1 MTDARP
7 RVPLG
12 LLLSTGDDL
21 LDFWQ
26 YRAYFETVEGATYT
40 EHHELFSDSSRRIR
54 NQLEIKRWKRGREI
68 GRGGFGTVY
77 LEEED
82 KEEGQLRA
90 VKIVQ
95 RRTDKQKVIEYL
107 REVLA
112 MANLS
117 RVRHCRSEDT
127 I

>member
-1 MTDARP
+1 MADTSP
-7 RVPLG
+7 TMPLG
-12 LLLSTGDDL
+12 RLPSTGDDI

-26 YRAYFETVEGATYT
+26 VRARFETIEGATYT
-40 EHHELFSDSSRRIR
+40 EHHQLFSDSSRQIR
-54 NQLEIKRWKRGREI
+54 NQLEIKRWKRERAL

-77 LEEED
+77 LEQET
-82 KEEGQLRA
+82 EGQLRA

-95 RRTDKQKVIEYL
+95 KRSEKKTVEYL

-117 RVRHCRSEDT
+117 RVSDGW
-127 I
+127 

>member
-1 MTDARP
+1 MAGARP
-7 RVPLG
+7 SVPHG
-12 LLLSTGDDL
+12 RLLSTGDDV

-26 YRAYFETVEGATYT
+26 LQAHFETIEGATYT
-40 EHHELFSDSSRRIR
+40 EHRRLFSDSSRQIR
-54 NQLEIKRWKRGREI
+54 NQLEIKRWRREREL

-77 LEEED
+77 LEQET
-82 KEEGQLRA
+82 EGQLRA

-95 RRTDKQKVIEYL
+95 KRSEKKAIEYL

-117 RVRHCRSEDT
+117 RVSHAW
-127 I
+127 

>member
-1 MTDARP
+1 MTDTRP

-12 LLLSTGDDL
+12 LFLSTGDDF

-26 YRAYFETVEGATYT
+26 YRAHFEVAEGATCT
-40 EHHELFSDSSRRIR
+40 EHHRLISDSSRRIR
-54 NQLEIKRWKRGREI
+54 NQLEIKRWKRVREI
-68 GRGGFGTVY
+68 GRGGFGTVF
-77 LEEED
+77 LE
-82 KEEGQLRA
+82 KETEGQLRA

-95 RRTDKQKVIEYL
+95 RRSNKEKIIEYL

-117 RVRHCRSEDT
+117 RVRHGRFEAT

>member
-1 MTDARP
+1 MADARP
-7 RVPLG
+7 SVPLG
-12 LLLSTGDDL
+12 QLLSTGDDL

-26 YRAYFETVEGATYT
+26 LRAHFENIEGATFT
-40 EHHELFSDSSRRIR
+40 EHHRLFSDSSRQIR
-54 NQLEIKRWKRGREI
+54 NQLEIKRWKREREL

-77 LEEED
+77 LEQD
-82 KEEGQLRA
+82 TEGQLRA

-95 RRTDKQKVIEYL
+95 RRTDKKVVEYL

-117 RVRHCRSEDT
+117 RVSHGRSKSHR
-127 I
+127 